1 MQALYIWISTAVLM
15 VMVILL
21 VLYRRGSRRTSTLTM
36 LGMTMVVLG
45 IVFADSRWVGYSLI
59 AAGVFL
65 SIVDARHIKSH
76 EQH

>member
-1 MQALYIWISTAVLM
+1 MQAQYIWISIAVL
-15 VMVILL
+15 VMIVILL
-21 VLYRRGSRRTSTLTM
+21 VLNRRGSRRTSTLTM

-45 IVFADSRWVGYSLI
+45 IIFADNCRLGYSLI

-65 SIVDARHIKSH
+65 SIVDARHIRRH

>member
-1 MQALYIWISTAVLM
+1 MQALYIWISIAVLVM
-15 VMVILL
+15 MVILL
-21 VLYRRGSRRTSTLTM
+21 VLNRRGSRRTSTLTM

-45 IVFADSRWVGYSLI
+45 IVFADNRCVGYPLI

-65 SIVDARHIKSH
+65 SIVDAKCIRSH

>member
-1 MQALYIWISTAVLM
+1 MQALYIWISIAVLVM
-15 VMVILL
+15 MVILL
-21 VLYRRGSRRTSTLTM
+21 VLNRRGSRRTSTLTM

-45 IVFADSRWVGYSLI
+45 IIFADNRCVGYPLI

-65 SIVDARHIKSH
+65 SIVDARHIKNP

>member
-1 MQALYIWISTAVLM
+1 METLYIWTSIAVL
-15 VMVILL
+15 VMIVILL
-21 VLYRRGSRRTSTLTM
+21 VLNRRGSRRTSTLTM

-45 IVFADSRWVGYSLI
+45 IVFAENCRLGYSLI

-65 SIVDARHIKSH
+65 SIVDAKCIRSH

>member
-1 MQALYIWISTAVLM
+1 MEALYIWTSIAVL
-15 VMVILL
+15 VMIVILL
-21 VLYRRGSRRTSTLTM
+21 VLNRRGSRRTSTLTM

-45 IVFADSRWVGYSLI
+45 IVFADNCRLGYSLI

-65 SIVDARHIKSH
+65 SIVDAEYVRRH